1 MRRTTSDLTVDCI
14 HTRHLSHDF
23 VTTDH
28 HISAPSSPVG
38 RSKSIAGQPVSALR
52 ESAIKQLN
60 RMDDPDGSLSGAD
73 DIPAARISDVTQATD
88 NNDDDVLSVLNSEI
102 ETKEP
107 GKLRIYDARPEL
119 NANGNALMGKGYE

>member
-1 MRRTTSDLTVDCI
+1 MAIRATVLPPVYHPSAGGAFASTSWTEVREDGRYSISRDVVHDFSATDALNNPPPMRRTTSDLTVDCI

-52 ESAIKQLN
+52 ESAIKQIG
-60 RMDDPDGSLSGAD
+60 RASC
-73 DIPAARISDVTQATD
+73 RERVCQY
-88 NNDDDVLSVLNSEI
+88 V
-102 ETKEP
+102 
-107 GKLRIYDARPEL
+107 
-119 NANGNALMGKGYE
+119 